1 MKMELENINDLINQ
15 IMLIKKELF
24 NENIDFLTIR
34 KIGEEFKKSLD
45 KISLSL
51 KKEYNYVNWEK
62 IEEFLVN
69 FSNNQV
75 EKNDFIEEFDEYY
88 PMLIGK
94 LIVIKNNIK
103 GSF

>member
-1 MKMELENINDLINQ
+1 MESEIWY
-15 IMLIKKELF
+15 
-24 NENIDFLTIR
+24 
-34 KIGEEFKKSLD
+34 EFFSSL
-45 KISLSL
+45 
-51 KKEYNYVNWEK
+51 YHYC
-62 IEEFLVN
+62 
-69 FSNNQV
+69 V